1 MWARSDQRVFVI
13 LVGALISLAWLTI
26 WVWGHSPYAR
36 YLSHGEL
43 GQVSLNGGLLL
54 LGVVFVIGWVIMLIA
69 MMLPTSLPLVMLFRN
84 VISER
89 PNRTWLVVSLILGYL
104 GAWTAFGIAAYIG
117 DWGLHRLVSQV
128 NWLEVNAW
136 MIGVS
141 TLVLAGIYQFTPLKY
156 ICLTKCRT
164 PRSFIIEHW
173 HGGNERLE
181 ALQLGIHHGMF
192 CIGCCWTLMLL
203 MFALGLGNIGWML
216 ILGAI
221 MAAEKNM
228 AWGRKLSAPLGAT
241 LVSSGVVLGLLNLAF
256 L

>member
-1 MWARSDQRVFVI
+1 MWVRSDQRVFVV
-13 LVGALISLAWLTI
+13 LLGALIGLAWLTI
-26 WVWGHSPYAR
+26 WVWGQSPYAR

-43 GQVSLNGGLLL
+43 GQVSLGGDLLL
-54 LGVVFVIGWVIMLIA
+54 LGAVFVIGWVIMLIA

-84 VISER
+84 VISKR
-89 PNRTWLVVSLILGYL
+89 PNRTRLVILLIAGYL
-104 GAWTAFGIAAYIG
+104 GAWIAFGIAAYIG
-117 DWGLHRLVSQV
+117 DWGLHGLVSQV
-128 NWLEVNAW
+128 TWLQANSWVIA
-136 MIGVS
+136 VS
-141 TLVLAGIYQFTPLKY
+141 TLLLAGIYQFTPLKY

-181 ALQLGIHHGMF
+181 ALQLGIHHGIF

-203 MFALGLGNIGWML
+203 MFAVGLGNIGWML
-216 ILGAI
+216 ILGVI

-228 AWGRKLSAPLGAT
+228 VWARKLSAPLGVV
-241 LVSSGVVLGLLNLAF
+241 LLSSGVVLGLSNLVF